1 MDPRLRFQR
10 SFRRYAYWVI
20 PAIFAVNVLVWR
32 PVGDLTIA
40 EAVRFWI
47 GRALYATV
55 VGGLI
60 AWAVAWVVAVV
71 QSLFEAR

>member
-1 MDPRLRFQR
+1 MNPDLRFQR
-10 SFRRYAYWVI
+10 RFRQYAYWMI
-20 PAIFAVNVLVWR
+20 PAVFAVNVLVWHG
-32 PVGDLTIA
+32 VGDLTIA

-60 AWAVAWVVAVV
+60 A
-71 QSLFEAR
+71 